1 MVSGIPRTER
11 VFMHGRVVAVLLS
24 SLAFCAALPATALG
38 APPPNDLFLDAV
50 TLPVPGATGEVRRGG
65 TTVEA
70 GVEPGEPDLGVAD
83 AHSVWYRITTP
94 QDMEDMVLVLTV
106 CMPQNAWAEVT
117 VYEGSTVDTLAAVPL
132 QQQSTFASVPPDCTG
147 DRTSFRPVTFGVT
160 AGERYYL
167 RVSGVPDPGKEP
179 SGPFT
184 LYAER
189 DKDVADPN
197 DSFAAAAPIAWPGP
211 TGEVTVAGDTRR
223 ATVEAGEPT
232 TADPTSGASVWYTLE
247 ALQSEPIVLNT
258 CGGPAD
264 VRSVLSVYTG
274 ATLTGLTEV
283 RRNVR
288 SDACPS
294 GPNAS
299 EVGFLA
305 EAGTTYHVRV
315 AGAYY
320 FMDNSERPFTLRAF
334 RGLATPSVEQLFVP
348 DSWSA
353 GDFVAFNP
361 SITPIDFAL
370 ASATPASFRCS
381 LDGAAPSACPAS
393 IGYAAELFQDGSSHT
408 LTVTAVQGGYE
419 SAPRTSGWNIDL
431 SAPDTTILDG
441 PQDGTTAPAP
451 LHWKVRP
458 SDASGVLCTIDGV
471 EVAEEFPLCYGANYD
486 AAAREWDAPADLC
499 SGAHVYGF
507 AAIDIARNVDP
518 SPARRTVTTTGGTPC
533 AKPDVTGA
541 ATIGQ
546 APAGAWITADLDGHG
561 AGTTYR
567 VEYGPTA
574 GYGRSTPETDF
585 GYGLDG
591 VYEQVDF
598 LSPSTTYHAR
608 IVARNPSGE
617 TASDD
622 VVFTTPAA
630 TGTPPTVSLGAP
642 VGVGQTSAGLR
653 GEVTWVSSD
662 PDDEYRARFEY
673 GLTSAY
679 GRVTPTR
686 IHRTATGV
694 VHRETVTGLE
704 PSTTYHY
711 RIVAATDDGLAVSED
726 RTFTTAAV
734 PVDNPPAPPAPEPER
749 PAPVDTTPPRV
760 TPSGLNGVK
769 LGKAGTV
776 GFSLRPNENATAT
789 LRGSVRLP
797 GGRTIPFLTKTLKLK
812 AGKKAEIV
820 LKLSKKNAQRLR
832 KALHGRKLSAK
843 VTVTLR
849 DAKGNRTTRK
859 LTIKL
864 KR

>member
-1 MVSGIPRTER
+1 MYGR
-11 VFMHGRVVAVLLS
+11 VFAVLLS
-24 SLAFCAALPATALG
+24 SLAACAALPAATALA
-38 APPPNDLFLDAV
+38 APPANDLFVDAV
-50 TLPVPGATGEVRRGG
+50 ALPVPGVIGEVRREG

-70 GVEPGEPDLGVAD
+70 GVESGEPDPGVVD
-83 AHSVWYRITTP
+83 ASVWYTITTA
-94 QDMEDMVLVLTV
+94 QNMVLGLTV
-106 CMPQNAWAEVT
+106 CMPENAWADVT
-117 VYEGSTVDTLAAVPL
+117 VYEGETVDTLAAVPF
-132 QQQSTFASVPPDCTG
+132 QHSSFASVPPDCDG
-147 DRTSFRPVTFGVT
+147 DRTSFRPVRFGATAGVT
-160 AGERYYL
+160 YRL
-167 RVSGVPDPGKEP
+167 RVSAVPDAGKLP

-189 DKDVADPN
+189 DRDTPDVNDAFAD
-197 DSFAAAAPIAWPGP
+197 AVPIAWPGP
-211 TGEVTVAGDTRR
+211 TAEVTVAGDTRR
-223 ATVEAGEPT
+223 ATVEPDEPT
-232 TADPTSGASVWYTLE
+232 TDDPTSGASVWYTLE

-283 RRNVR
+283 TRNVR

-315 AGAYY
+315 AGAHY

-348 DSWSA
+348 YSWSA

-361 SITPIDFAL
+361 SITPINFAL

-441 PQDGTTAPAP
+441 PEDGSTAPAP

-458 SDASGVLCTIDGV
+458 SDTSGVLCTIDGV
-471 EVAEEFPLCYGANYD
+471 EVAEEFPLCDGANYD

-499 SGAHVYGF
+499 TGAHVYGF
-507 AAIDIARNVDP
+507 AAIDSARNVDP
-518 SPARRTVTTTGGTPC
+518 SPARRTVTVTGGTPC

-541 ATIGQ
+541 RIIGP
-546 APAGAWITADLDGHG
+546 ASPAGAWITADLDGHG
-561 AGTTYR
+561 AGTTYH

-585 GYGLDG
+585 GFGFDG

-608 IVARNPSGE
+608 IVARNQSGE

-653 GEVTWVSSD
+653 GEVTWVSSY

-686 IHRTATGV
+686 NHRTATGV
-694 VHRETVTGLE
+694 VYRETVTGLE

-711 RIVAATDDGLAVSED
+711 RIVAATDEGLAVSED

-734 PVDNPPAPPAPEPER
+734 PVVVPQPPVGGGGPAPGPA
-749 PAPVDTTPPRV
+749 DTRPPRF
-760 TPSGLNGVK
+760 TAAGLAGAK
-769 LGKAGTV
+769 LDKTGKV
-776 GFSLRPNENATAT
+776 GFSLRPTEDATAT
-789 LRGSVRLP
+789 VVGSVRLP
-797 GGRTIPFLTKTLKLK
+797 GGRTVRFTKRTVRLEGGRK
-812 AGKKAEIV
+812 ARIV
-820 LKLSKKNAQRLR
+820 LKLSKRDAARVR
-832 KALHGRKLSAK
+832 KALRRGKLSAT
-843 VTVTLR
+843 VTVTMR
-849 DAKGNRTTRK
+849 DASGNRTTRK
-859 LTIKL
+859 LRVKL